1 MNQTSLIVGGIFI
14 GLAIII
20 VVYNVLKGSKKTTMN
35 LNPIDGIRPN
45 GVLGFELGDECL
57 FCLSRLKH
65 LNLSV
70 DRDELNNSSSAGFV
84 AWGKGVFNNINEVRF
99 RFDNNRLSFIV
110 IDIDFSSEGIKD
122 MYGILVSRICRVLG
136 QEPAICTT
144 MKAVWNTSRSDIELF
159 RHMVPVLEEEVLLI
173 KIS

>member
-1 MNQTSLIVGGIFI
+1 MSQTFLIVGGIFI
-14 GLAIII
+14 GLAIIAYI
-20 VVYNVLKGSKKTTMN
+20 VLKGSKKIAMN

-45 GVLGFELGDECL
+45 GVLGFELGDEYL

-65 LNLSV
+65 LDLSV
-70 DRDELNNSSSAGFV
+70 DRDELNNSSSTGFV
-84 AWGKGVFNNINEVRF
+84 TWGKGVFNNINEVRF
-99 RFDNNRLSFIV
+99 RFENKRLSSIV

-136 QEPAICTT
+136 KEPAMCTT
-144 MKAVWNTSRSDIELF
+144 MKTVWNTSRSDIELF

-173 KIS
+173 KIY

>member
-14 GLAIII
+14 SLAIII

-84 AWGKGVFNNINEVRF
+84 AWGKGVF
-99 RFDNNRLSFIV
+99 
-110 IDIDFSSEGIKD
+110 
-122 MYGILVSRICRVLG
+122 
-136 QEPAICTT
+136 
-144 MKAVWNTSRSDIELF
+144 
-159 RHMVPVLEEEVLLI
+159 
-173 KIS
+173 